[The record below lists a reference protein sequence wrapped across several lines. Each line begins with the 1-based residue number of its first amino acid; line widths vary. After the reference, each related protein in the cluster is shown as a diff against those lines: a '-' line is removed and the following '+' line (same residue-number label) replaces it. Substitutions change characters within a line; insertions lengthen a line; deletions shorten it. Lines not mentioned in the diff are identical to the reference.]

1 MSILVLSSWSPHVV
15 QCYISC
21 CILVVLA
28 GLVVDVNVPLLSC
41 WGGGERGREG
51 DGGAD
56 CVGWGGQKRRGGNVL
71 ARLVEDEKKKGDVDC
86 IVRSVPLGRLTIPVD
101 LALLANSHI
110 LLKRK

>member
-1 MSILVLSSWSPHVV
+1 MEAHSVHARLVLLSPHVV
-15 QCYISC
+15 QCYILC
-21 CILVVLA
+21 CILVVLD

-71 ARLVEDEKKKGDVDC
+71 ARHVGDEKKKDMMY
-86 IVRSVPLGRLTIPVD
+86 SVACG
-101 LALLANSHI
+101 
-110 LLKRK
+110 